1 MRCDRILNARNET
14 FDLPIHDRV
23 AVGGLTN
30 IDVVGVDRDR
40 PDPGQ
45 AGIGRRCIDNPHSLG
60 RAGFEEDQ
68 ASDTCVVYPVSVAV
82 VEMAQVGTVAL
93 EVLDRARCPVED
105 SQRIDESGQA
115 RASERFS
122 S

>member
-1 MRCDRILNARNET
+1 MTEIPRN
-14 FDLPIHDRV
+14 
-23 AVGGLTN
+23 
-30 IDVVGVDRDR
+30 
-40 PDPGQ
+40 
-45 AGIGRRCIDNPHSLG
+45 NPPLKKMHPLS

-115 RASERFS
+115 RASMRGAEEHHPLGGGGEGREISVTFGRV
-122 S
+122 